1 MSDFNSESWVRETC
15 QRLNLEACDNFR
27 AGSYDFPQ
35 GWQALVERMLTG
47 MRDCK
52 VQIFSIRE
60 DHGLLDVR
68 MVADP
73 ASELAVLRAIYVYQQ
88 WASVTC
94 YCCGSRGRKLVIGGK
109 VRVLCAGCINK

>member
-1 MSDFNSESWVRETC
+1 MADFNSESWVRETC

-35 GWQALVERMLTG
+35 GWQALVERMLTA
-47 MRDCK
+47 MRGCK

-68 MVADP
+68 MVASQE
-73 ASELAVLRAIYVYQQ
+73 SELAVLRAIYVYQQ
-88 WASVTC
+88 WASMTC
-94 YCCGSRGRKLVIGGK
+94 VQCGARGRKTVLSGK